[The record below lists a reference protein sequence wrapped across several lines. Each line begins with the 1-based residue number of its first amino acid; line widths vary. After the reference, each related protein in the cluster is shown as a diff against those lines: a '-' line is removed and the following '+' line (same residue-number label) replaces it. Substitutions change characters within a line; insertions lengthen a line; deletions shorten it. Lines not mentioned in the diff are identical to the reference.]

1 MVEVLGTLYCMG
13 GCEKVFYEEEEF
25 IFLAEFLKRFS
36 LTNLSTQLNAERSAE
51 SLFNLLDVDNNG
63 DINEEEFIRLEN
75 SIAAEKQKSKD
86 QIVAKLSVYLFRS

>member
-1 MVEVLGTLYCMG
+1 M
-13 GCEKVFYEEEEF
+13 
-25 IFLAEFLKRFS
+25 
-36 LTNLSTQLNAERSAE
+36 
-51 SLFNLLDVDNNG
+51 FNLLDVDNNG